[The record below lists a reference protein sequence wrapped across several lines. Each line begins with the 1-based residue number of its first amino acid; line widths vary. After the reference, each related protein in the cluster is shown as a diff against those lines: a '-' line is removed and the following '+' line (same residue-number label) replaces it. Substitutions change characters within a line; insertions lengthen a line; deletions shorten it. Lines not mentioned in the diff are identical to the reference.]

1 MNVFISHSLND
12 GILLNAIAER
22 IKAWGH
28 TPKYAE
34 QETVADD
41 VSPKIQKLIDESK
54 FFLLL
59 FTKKASESQFVN
71 QEIGYAQKAKLPI
84 FILKEDGV
92 ELNGFIHSHD
102 CMTIKSGADL
112 SPLKNAIE
120 KHESKLTQ
128 NAGVTILSII
138 GGLALLSAFSKN

>member
-1 MNVFISHSLND
+1 MNVFISHSLKD
-12 GILLNAIAER
+12 EQLLNAIVVR

-34 QETVADD
+34 QETVTDD
-41 VSPKIQKLIDESK
+41 ISSKIQNLIDESK

-102 CMTIKSGADL
+102 CMTIESGADL

-120 KHESKLTQ
+120 KHESKSTK

-138 GGLALLSAFSKN
+138 GGIALLSALSKN